1 MQARNLDKNFLPFH
15 SHYHGTVI
23 KDRSEKNMYFFIPC
37 CLPLA
42 KLSTD
47 SDSYYTNECVNVKVS
62 NHLLIICSDL
72 GEKILHKLSF
82 FFF

>member
-1 MQARNLDKNFLPFH
+1 MPARNLDKNLLPCH
-15 SHYHGTVI
+15 GHYHGIVI

-47 SDSYYTNECVNVKVS
+47 NDCYYTNEHVKV
-62 NHLLIICSDL
+62 
-72 GEKILHKLSF
+72 KV
-82 FFF
+82 